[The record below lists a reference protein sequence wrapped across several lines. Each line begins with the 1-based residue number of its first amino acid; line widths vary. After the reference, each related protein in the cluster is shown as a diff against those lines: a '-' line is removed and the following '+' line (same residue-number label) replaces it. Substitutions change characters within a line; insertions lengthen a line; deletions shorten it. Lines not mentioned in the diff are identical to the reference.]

1 MKSISKITKKLGAVL
16 AAVMVFT
23 LSFGMS
29 VFAADIQVKAP
40 SGTSINGMTV
50 NAYKMLDLEA
60 GSGNQAT
67 YTVNEDFSALFADA
81 KAAYTGTVEAAG
93 TVYLTYDYTYHK
105 LDLSAD
111 TSAGAIDLANTTKLD
126 STYFEA
132 DLISRLTA
140 NEDKALFSAWTA
152 DYVEANTIEEA
163 GTATATEESS
173 VTITGLGAGYYVVLA
188 SDVPDGVSIL
198 NSILQVTSAE
208 GTVSV
213 DLKAESIP
221 FEKEVSVGA
230 LAPAA
235 DATASVGDTLT
246 YTITSRV
253 PDTADFSDITEYVI
267 RDTLTNQLLDQ
278 DSLVLTI
285 GATVFKSN
293 PAADEND
300 ISTIATENYGKYTSV
315 GQSFSQNFSLT
326 FNTDALAAYK
336 GQAVTLTYSAEL
348 TSDAVNINGNDATL
362 EYTNDGDVSS
372 QTAHTD
378 VYTFGMN
385 ITKVFSDG
393 STTHYTDVTFQLRT
407 DASNK
412 ATAIGFAGG
421 NGIYV
426 KADSDDMTKT
436 TDLKLTNNGSLT
448 LTGLNAGTYY
458 LVETATAG
466 SDGFNLAAPV
476 TVELKQDADS
486 KADLDAD
493 TTTASM
499 DGTNL
504 NVTISKNEKQV
515 SLAGFEVLNQK
526 GFQLPTTGGAGTW
539 MFTIGGIV
547 LIAAAGGVF
556 FALRRK
562 SGK

>member
-1 MKSISKITKKLGAVL
+1 MKTISKITKKLGAVL

-29 VFAADIQVKAP
+29 VFAANIQVNAP

-93 TVYLTYDYTYHK
+93 TVYLTYDYTNHK
-105 LDLSAD
+105 LVLSAD
-111 TSAGAIDLANTTKLD
+111 TSAGAIDLENTTKLD

-188 SDVPDGVSIL
+188 SDVPAGVSIL
-198 NSILQVTSAE
+198 NSILQVTEAD
-208 GTVSV
+208 GTVNV
-213 DLKAESIP
+213 NLKAESIP
-221 FEKEVSVGA
+221 FEKEVSVGGSE
-230 LAPAA
+230 PAA
-235 DATASVGDTLT
+235 DATASVGDTLN
-246 YTITSRV
+246 YTITSKV

-278 DSLVLTI
+278 NSLVLTI

-293 PAADEND
+293 PAAGEND
-300 ISTIATENYGKYTSV
+300 INTIATENYGDYTS
-315 GQSFSQNFSLT
+315 GSQSFSLT

-336 GQAVTLTYSAEL
+336 GQEVTLTYSAKL

-362 EYTNDGDVSS
+362 EYTNDGNASS

-378 VYTFGMN
+378 VYTFGMD

-407 DASNK
+407 DASDK

-458 LVETATAG
+458 LVETATAE

-476 TVELKQDADS
+476 TVVLTQDADS
-486 KADLDAD
+486 KADLDGD

>member
-29 VFAADIQVKAP
+29 VFAADIQVNAP
-40 SGTSINGMTV
+40 AGTSINGMTV
-50 NAYKMLDLEA
+50 SAYKMLDLEA
-60 GSGNQAT
+60 GTGNQAT
-67 YTVNEDFSALFADA
+67 YTVNADFTDLFAAA
-81 KAAYTGTVEAAG
+81 KTAYTGDVKAAS
-93 TVYLTYDYTYHK
+93 TVYLTYDYTNHK
-105 LDLSAD
+105 LVLSNE

-132 DLISRLTA
+132 DLISRLTD
-140 NEDKALFSAWTA
+140 NGDKELFSAWTA
-152 DYVEANTIEEA
+152 DYVAANSIDA
-163 GTATATEESS
+163 VTATATENSS
-173 VTITGLGAGYYVVLA
+173 VTITGLGAGYYAVLA
-188 SDVPDGVSIL
+188 SNVPDGVSIL
-198 NSILQVTSAE
+198 NSILQVTPAA
-208 GTVSV
+208 GMVSV

-221 FEKEVSVGA
+221 FEKKVSVGGS
-230 LAPAA
+230 APAA

-253 PDTADFSDITEYVI
+253 PNPADFTDITEYVI
-267 RDTLTNQLLDQ
+267 SDTLTNQLLDPA
-278 DSLVLTI
+278 SLVLTI
-285 GATVFKSN
+285 GTTVFKSN
-293 PAADEND
+293 PAAGETD
-300 ISTIATENYGKYTSV
+300 INAIATENYGTYTEGS
-315 GQSFSQNFSLT
+315 QSFSLT
-326 FNTDALAAYK
+326 FNTAALAAYK

-362 EYTNDGDVSS
+362 EYTNDGNVSS

-378 VYTFGMN
+378 VYTFGMD

-393 STTHYTDVTFQLRT
+393 STTHYADVTFQLRT
-407 DASNK
+407 DASN
-412 ATAIGFAGG
+412 ADTAIGFAGDDG
-421 NGIYV
+421 VYV
-426 KADSDDMTKT
+426 KADSDDTQVEDLELA
-436 TDLKLTNNGSLT
+436 TDGSLT

-458 LVETATAG
+458 LVETATAEN
-466 SDGFNLAAPV
+466 DGFNRAAPI
-476 TVELKQDADS
+476 TVVLKQDADS
-486 KADLDAD
+486 KADLDGD
-493 TTTASM
+493 TTTATM
-499 DGTNL
+499 GGKDLT
-504 NVTISKNEKQV
+504 VTISENQDQV

-526 GFQLPTTGGAGTW
+526 GFQLPTTGGVGTW

>member
-1 MKSISKITKKLGAVL
+1 MKTISKITKKLGAVL
-16 AAVMVFT
+16 ATVMVFT

-29 VFAADIQVKAP
+29 VFAANIEVNVP

-67 YTVNEDFSALFADA
+67 YTVNEDFSGLFAGA
-81 KAAYTGTVEAAG
+81 KAAYTGDVKAAS
-93 TVYLTYDYTYHK
+93 TVYLTYDYTNHK
-105 LDLSAD
+105 LVLSGV
-111 TSAGAIDLANTTKLD
+111 TSAGAIDLVNTTKLD

-152 DYVEANTIEEA
+152 DYVEANTIEKA
-163 GTATATEESS
+163 GTATATAESS
-173 VTITGLGAGYYVVLA
+173 VTITGLRAGYYVVLA

-293 PAADEND
+293 PAAGEND
-300 ISTIATENYGKYTSV
+300 ISTIATENYGNYTSV

-348 TSDAVNINGNDATL
+348 TSDAVSINGNDATL
-362 EYTNDGDVSS
+362 EYTNDGNVSS

-378 VYTFGMN
+378 VYTFGMD

-407 DASNK
+407 VASDK

-448 LTGLNAGTYY
+448 LTGLNVGTYY

-476 TVELKQDADS
+476 TVVLKQDADS
-486 KADLDAD
+486 KADLDGD

>member
-29 VFAADIQVKAP
+29 VFAADIQVNAP

-293 PAADEND
+293 PAAGEND
-300 ISTIATENYGKYTSV
+300 ISTIATENYGNYTSV

-326 FNTDALAAYK
+326 FNTAELAAYK

-348 TSDAVNINGNDATL
+348 TSDAVNVNGNDATL
-362 EYTNDGDVSS
+362 EYTNDGNVSS

-378 VYTFGMN
+378 VYTYGMD

-407 DASNK
+407 DASD
-412 ATAIGFAGG
+412 ADTAIGFAGD
-421 NGIYV
+421 NGVYV
-426 KADSDDMTKT
+426 KADSDDTQVKDLELA
-436 TDLKLTNNGSLT
+436 TDGSLT
-448 LTGLNAGTYY
+448 LTGLKADTYY
-458 LVETATAG
+458 LVETATAEN
-466 SDGFNLAAPV
+466 DGFNLAAPI
-476 TVELKQDADS
+476 TVVLTQNADS
-486 KADLDAD
+486 KADLDGD
-493 TTTASM
+493 TTTATM
-499 DGTNL
+499 GGTDL
-504 NVTISKNEKQV
+504 TVTISENQDQV

>member
-29 VFAADIQVKAP
+29 VFAADIQVNAP
-40 SGTSINGMTV
+40 AGTSINGMTV
-50 NAYKMLDLEA
+50 SAYKMLDLEA
-60 GSGNQAT
+60 GTGNQAT
-67 YTVNEDFSALFADA
+67 YTVNADFTDLFAAA
-81 KAAYTGTVEAAG
+81 KTAYTGDVKAAS
-93 TVYLTYDYTYHK
+93 TVYLTYDYTNHK
-105 LDLSAD
+105 LVLSD
-111 TSAGAIDLANTTKLD
+111 ETSAGAIDLANTTKLD

-132 DLISRLTA
+132 DLISRLTD
-140 NEDKALFSAWTA
+140 NGDKELFSAWTA
-152 DYVEANTIEEA
+152 DYVAANSIDA
-163 GTATATEESS
+163 VTATATENSS
-173 VTITGLGAGYYVVLA
+173 VTITGLGAGYYAVLA
-188 SDVPDGVSIL
+188 SNVPDGVSIL
-198 NSILQVTSAE
+198 NSILQVTPAA
-208 GTVSV
+208 GMVSV

-221 FEKEVSVGA
+221 FEKKVSVGGS
-230 LAPAA
+230 APAA

-253 PDTADFSDITEYVI
+253 PNPADFTDITEYVI
-267 RDTLTNQLLDQ
+267 SDTLTNQLLDPA
-278 DSLVLTI
+278 SLVLTI
-285 GATVFKSN
+285 GTTVFKSN
-293 PAADEND
+293 PAAGETD
-300 ISTIATENYGKYTSV
+300 INAIATENYGTYTEGS
-315 GQSFSQNFSLT
+315 QSFSLT
-326 FNTDALAAYK
+326 FNTAALAAYK

-362 EYTNDGDVSS
+362 EYTNDGNVSS

-378 VYTFGMN
+378 VYTFGMD

-393 STTHYTDVTFQLRT
+393 STTHYADVTFQLRT
-407 DASNK
+407 DASN
-412 ATAIGFAGG
+412 ADTAIGFAGDDG
-421 NGIYV
+421 VYV
-426 KADSDDMTKT
+426 KADSDDTQVEDLELA
-436 TDLKLTNNGSLT
+436 TDGSLT

-458 LVETATAG
+458 LVETATAEN
-466 SDGFNLAAPV
+466 DGFNLAAPV
-476 TVELKQDADS
+476 TVVLTQDADS
-486 KADLDAD
+486 KADLDGN

-504 NVTISKNEKQV
+504 NVTISENEKQV
-515 SLAGFEVLNQK
+515 SLAGFKVLNQK

>member
-1 MKSISKITKKLGAVL
+1 
-16 AAVMVFT
+16 
-23 LSFGMS
+23 
-29 VFAADIQVKAP
+29 
-40 SGTSINGMTV
+40 MTV
-50 NAYKMLDLEA
+50 NAYRMLDLEA

-67 YTVNEDFSALFADA
+67 YTVNKDFSALFAGA
-81 KAAYTGTVEAAG
+81 KAAYTGDVKAAS
-93 TVYLTYDYTYHK
+93 TVYLTYDYTNHK
-105 LDLSAD
+105 LVLSGV
-111 TSAGAIDLANTTKLD
+111 TSAGAIDLVNTTKLD

-152 DYVEANTIEEA
+152 DYVEANTIEKA
-163 GTATATEESS
+163 GTATATAESS

-188 SDVPDGVSIL
+188 SNVPAGVSIL
-198 NSILQVTSAE
+198 NSILRVTSAD

-221 FEKEVSVGA
+221 FEKKVSIGGS
-230 LAPAA
+230 APAA

-253 PDTADFSDITEYVI
+253 PNPADFTDITEYKI
-267 RDTLTNQLLDQ
+267 SDTLTNQLLDPE
-278 DSLVLTI
+278 SLVLTI
-285 GATVFKSN
+285 GDTEFKSN
-293 PAADEND
+293 PAVGEND
-300 ISTIATENYGKYTSV
+300 INTIAVENYGTYTEGS
-315 GQSFSQNFSLT
+315 QSFSLT
-326 FNTDALAAYK
+326 FNTAELAAYK

-348 TSDAVNINGNDATL
+348 TSDAVNVNGNDATL
-362 EYTNDGDVSS
+362 EYTNDGNVSS

-378 VYTFGMN
+378 VYTYGMD

-407 DASNK
+407 DASD
-412 ATAIGFAGG
+412 ADTAIGFAGD
-421 NGIYV
+421 NGVYV
-426 KADSDDMTKT
+426 KADSDDTQVKDLELA
-436 TDLKLTNNGSLT
+436 TDGSLT
-448 LTGLNAGTYY
+448 LTGLKADTYY
-458 LVETATAG
+458 LVETATAEN
-466 SDGFNLAAPV
+466 DGFNLAAPI
-476 TVELKQDADS
+476 TVVLTQNADS
-486 KADLDAD
+486 KADLDGD
-493 TTTASM
+493 TTTATM
-499 DGTNL
+499 GGTDL
-504 NVTISKNEKQV
+504 TVTISENQDQV

>member
-29 VFAADIQVKAP
+29 VFAADIQVNAP
-40 SGTSINGMTV
+40 AGTSINGMTV

-60 GSGNQAT
+60 GTGNQAT
-67 YTVNEDFSALFADA
+67 YTVNNDFVALFADA
-81 KAAYTGTVEAAG
+81 KTAYTGDVKAAG
-93 TVYLTYDYTYHK
+93 TVYLTYDYTNHK
-105 LDLSAD
+105 LVLSD
-111 TSAGAIDLANTTKLD
+111 ETSAGAIDLANTTKLD

-132 DLISRLTA
+132 DLISRLTD
-140 NEDKALFSAWTA
+140 NGDKELFSAWTA
-152 DYVEANTIEEA
+152 DYVAANSIDA
-163 GTATATEESS
+163 VTATATENSS
-173 VTITGLGAGYYVVLA
+173 VTITGLGAGYYAVLA
-188 SDVPDGVSIL
+188 SNVPDGVSIL
-198 NSILQVTSAE
+198 NSILQVTPAA
-208 GTVSV
+208 GMVSV

-221 FEKEVSVGA
+221 FEKKVSVGGS
-230 LAPAA
+230 APAA

-253 PDTADFSDITEYVI
+253 PNPADFTDITEYVI
-267 RDTLTNQLLDQ
+267 SDTLTNQLLDPA
-278 DSLVLTI
+278 SLVLTI
-285 GATVFKSN
+285 GTTVFKSN
-293 PAADEND
+293 PAAGETD
-300 ISTIATENYGKYTSV
+300 INAIATENYGTYTEGS
-315 GQSFSQNFSLT
+315 QSFSLT
-326 FNTDALAAYK
+326 FNTAALAAYK

-362 EYTNDGDVSS
+362 EYTNDGNVSS

-378 VYTFGMN
+378 VYTFGMD

-393 STTHYTDVTFQLRT
+393 STTHYADVTFQLRT
-407 DASNK
+407 DASN
-412 ATAIGFAGG
+412 ADTAIGFAGDDG
-421 NGIYV
+421 VYV
-426 KADSDDMTKT
+426 KADSDDTQVEDLELA
-436 TDLKLTNNGSLT
+436 TDGSLT

-458 LVETATAG
+458 LVETATAEN
-466 SDGFNLAAPV
+466 DGFNLAAPI
-476 TVELKQDADS
+476 TVVLKQDADS
-486 KADLDAD
+486 KANLDGD
-493 TTTASM
+493 TTTATM
-499 DGTNL
+499 GGKDLT
-504 NVTISKNEKQV
+504 VTISENQDQV

>member
-29 VFAADIQVKAP
+29 VFAADIQVNAP
-40 SGTSINGMTV
+40 AGTSINGMTV

-60 GSGNQAT
+60 GTGNQAT
-67 YTVNEDFSALFADA
+67 YTVNADFTDLFAAA
-81 KAAYTGTVEAAG
+81 KTAYTGDVKAAS
-93 TVYLTYDYTYHK
+93 TVYLTYDYTNHK
-105 LDLSAD
+105 LVLSD
-111 TSAGAIDLANTTKLD
+111 ETSAGAIDLANTTKLD

-132 DLISRLTA
+132 DLISRLTD
-140 NEDKALFSAWTA
+140 NGDKELFSAWTA
-152 DYVEANTIEEA
+152 DYVAANSIDA
-163 GTATATEESS
+163 VTATATENSS
-173 VTITGLGAGYYVVLA
+173 VTITGLGAGYYAVLA
-188 SDVPDGVSIL
+188 SNVPDGVSIL
-198 NSILQVTSAE
+198 NSILQVTSAD
-208 GTVSV
+208 GPVSV
-213 DLKAESIP
+213 ELKAESIP
-221 FEKEVSVGA
+221 FEKKVSVGDS
-230 LAPAA
+230 APAA

-253 PDTADFSDITEYVI
+253 PNPADFTDITEYVI
-267 RDTLTNQLLDQ
+267 SDTLTNQLLDP

-285 GATVFKSN
+285 GTTVFKSN
-293 PAADEND
+293 PAAGETD
-300 ISTIATENYGKYTSV
+300 INAIATENYGRYTEGS
-315 GQSFSQNFSLT
+315 QSFSLT
-326 FNTDALAAYK
+326 FNTAALAAYK

-362 EYTNDGDVSS
+362 EYTNDGNVSS

-378 VYTFGMN
+378 VYTFGMD

-393 STTHYTDVTFQLRT
+393 STTHYADVTFQLRT
-407 DASNK
+407 DASD
-412 ATAIGFAGG
+412 ADTAIGFAGD
-421 NGIYV
+421 NGVYV
-426 KADSDDMTKT
+426 KADSDDTQVKDLELA
-436 TDLKLTNNGSLT
+436 TDGSLT

-458 LVETATAG
+458 LVETATAEN
-466 SDGFNLAAPV
+466 DGFNLAAPV
-476 TVELKQDADS
+476 TVVLTQDADS
-486 KADLDAD
+486 KADLDGN
-493 TTTASM
+493 TTTATM
-499 DGTNL
+499 GGKDLT
-504 NVTISKNEKQV
+504 VTISENQDQV

-526 GFQLPTTGGAGTW
+526 GFQLPTTGGVGTW

>member
-29 VFAADIQVKAP
+29 VFAADIQVNAP
-40 SGTSINGMTV
+40 AGTSINGMTV
-50 NAYKMLDLEA
+50 SAYKMLDLEA
-60 GSGNQAT
+60 GTGNQAT
-67 YTVNEDFSALFADA
+67 YTVNNDFVALFADA
-81 KAAYTGTVEAAG
+81 KTAYTGDVKAAG
-93 TVYLTYDYTYHK
+93 TVYLTYNYTDHK
-105 LDLSAD
+105 LVLSD
-111 TSAGAIDLANTTKLD
+111 ETSAGAIDLSNTTKLD

-140 NEDKALFSAWTA
+140 NEDKELFSAWTA
-152 DYVEANTIEEA
+152 DYVAANSINA
-163 GTATATEESS
+163 VTATATEDSS
-173 VTITGLGAGYYVVLA
+173 VTITGLGAGYYAVLA
-188 SDVPDGVSIL
+188 SNVPDGVSIL
-198 NSILQVTSAE
+198 NSILQVTPADGMVPVE
-208 GTVSV
+208 
-213 DLKAESIP
+213 LKAESIP
-221 FEKEVSVGA
+221 FEKEVSVGGSE
-230 LAPAA
+230 PAA

-253 PDTADFSDITEYVI
+253 PDTADFTDITEYKI
-267 RDTLTNQLLDQ
+267 SDTLTNQLLDP

-285 GATVFKSN
+285 GTTVFKSN
-293 PAADEND
+293 PAAGETD
-300 ISTIATENYGKYTSV
+300 INAIATENYGTYTEGS
-315 GQSFSQNFSLT
+315 QSFSLT
-326 FNTDALAAYK
+326 FNTAALAAYK

-348 TSDAVNINGNDATL
+348 TSDAVNVNGNDATL
-362 EYTNDGDVSS
+362 EYTNDGNVSS

-378 VYTFGMN
+378 VYTFGMD

-393 STTHYTDVTFQLRT
+393 STTHYADVTFQLRT
-407 DASNK
+407 DASDE

-426 KADSDDMTKT
+426 KADSGDMTKT

-448 LTGLNAGTYY
+448 LTGLKADTYY
-458 LVETATAG
+458 LVETATAEN
-466 SDGFNLAAPV
+466 DGFNLAAPV
-476 TVELKQDADS
+476 TVVLTQDADS
-486 KADLDAD
+486 KADLDGD

-499 DGTNL
+499 DGKNL
-504 NVTISKNEKQV
+504 NVTISENEKQV